1 MWNAQSV
8 KRTKWNRTKWGL
20 TVYLVENILTLAQS
34 LFSPKKEED
43 AIFKIESLQYYYKQL
58 YHKPPAFCMVGLN
71 KLLTC
76 NRYICSKTFVTFLGA
91 EIYGDFSVLF
101 HFHSSSDL
109 FWMIKKF
116 IAFVLWDIQ
125 IRNSTGRFGSKQ
137 TIVI

>member
-1 MWNAQSV
+1 M
-8 KRTKWNRTKWGL
+8 
-20 TVYLVENILTLAQS
+20 TLAQS

-91 EIYGDFSVLF
+91 EIHGDFSVWF
-101 HFHSSSDL
+101 HLHSNL
-109 FWMIKKF
+109 FWIQMLIDENRPFFSGMKF
-116 IAFVLWDIQ
+116 FFFLQ
-125 IRNSTGRFGSKQ
+125 NLNMFCQFFKIRSPSSMAISCFYISF
-137 TIVI
+137 